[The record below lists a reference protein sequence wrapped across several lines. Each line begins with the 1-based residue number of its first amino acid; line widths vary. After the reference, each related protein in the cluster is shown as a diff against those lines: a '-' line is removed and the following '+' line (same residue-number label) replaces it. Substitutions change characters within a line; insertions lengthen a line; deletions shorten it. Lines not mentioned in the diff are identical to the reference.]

1 LSFLDVILKRAV
13 AGLAPKQWSGGN
25 LVVDKVD
32 LSRDLA
38 VTTPESQSDSTDAD
52 KPAKK
57 KFVTP
62 EISVPV
68 DVLEA
73 TTFFQLTDSGNTQP

>member
-1 LSFLDVILKRAV
+1 MLGPHWSSFEIRRTTRVDGSDLIIETPNATDVQADRT
-13 AGLAPKQWSGGN
+13 
-25 LVVDKVD
+25 D
-32 LSRDLA
+32 
-38 VTTPESQSDSTDAD
+38 TST
-52 KPAKK
+52 PAKK

-73 TTFFQLTDSGNTQP
+73 TTFFQLATSGGSN

>member
-1 LSFLDVILKRAV
+1 M
-13 AGLAPKQWSGGN
+13 
-25 LVVDKVD
+25 DKVD
-32 LSRDLA
+32 LNREVA
-38 VTTPESQSDSTDAD
+38 VNTPESQSDPTD

-73 TTFFQLTDSGNTQP
+73 TTFFQLTDSGVIS

>member
-1 LSFLDVILKRAV
+1 MDTANVAPDAVKIGDGQSEPVEASKTKR
-13 AGLAPKQWSGGN
+13 
-25 LVVDKVD
+25 
-32 LSRDLA
+32 
-38 VTTPESQSDSTDAD
+38 
-52 KPAKK
+52 K

-73 TTFFQLTDSGNTQP
+73 TTFFQLTDSGVIS

>member
-1 LSFLDVILKRAV
+1 MDNA
-13 AGLAPKQWSGGN
+13 
-25 LVVDKVD
+25 D
-32 LSRDLA
+32 LSKEVA
-38 VTTPESQSDSTDAD
+38 VNTSESQSDSTKAD
-52 KPAKK
+52 QPAKK

-73 TTFFQLTDSGNTQP
+73 TTFFQITDSGNTNP